1 MRLRLKHP
9 LGPAFDVV
17 VKRLAEVGYAPAIDE
32 EYRAAFYDG
41 RLWIEFQGERY
52 YGGFQTTLT
61 DNSGRTVVISGV
73 AELLCP
79 ERWKDALERLRE
91 RRRSDGNLAAEIG
104 FMSEIVELIDALG
117 PQLDLAD
124 PEFQR
129 RYIAN
134 DQQLLRRDGADELA
148 AGVARMFDLPRAL
161 PRGHPL
167 RPPG

>member
-1 MRLRLKHP
+1 MRLRLKDP

-17 VKRLAEVGYAPAIDE
+17 VRRLADMGYAVAADE

-41 RLWIEFQGERY
+41 RLWIEFKGERY
-52 YGGFQTTLT
+52 YGGFQATLT

-79 ERWKDALERLRE
+79 ERWKDALERQRE
-91 RRRSDGNLAAEIG
+91 RRRSDGHLAAEIQ

-117 PQLDLAD
+117 PQLDLAE

-134 DQQLLRRDGADELA
+134 DQELLRRDGADELA
-148 AGVARMFDLPRAL
+148 AIVPRMFELPRAL

-167 RPPG
+167 RAPQ